1 MAQSWHAGD
10 TKPDLEGSTGTDL
23 NVAGTTAEIHV
34 RTSSG
39 TLITRAATVPAGT
52 TGAWSLPW
60 LVSELD
66 TPGVYISEVQVER
79 GDGSVQTYPGPSFRV
94 RPQLDGL
101 TPPFAPPLSVV
112 DNGDGTVTIAWS

>member
-1 MAQSWHAGD
+1 MADWTAGD
-10 TKPDLEGSTGTDL
+10 TKPDLSDTTGVDL
-23 NVAGTTAEIHV
+23 TGATTVTVHV
-34 RTSSG
+34 RTPAG

-66 TPGVYISEVQVER
+66 TPGVYICEVQVER

-94 RPQLDGL
+94 RPQLDGT
-101 TPPFAPPLSVV
+101 TPPFVAPLTVV
-112 DNGDGTVTIAWS
+112 DNGDGTTTLSWS